1 MYAVECT
8 INRHLWLEMNERME
22 MSTDDGRDRKRA
34 NIAVKSYSDGTM
46 IEVSRKNGENMN
58 EKDEKP
64 AKFCL
69 FFISISLFLSFISS
83 FTMLSLLYLIYG
95 LCTHFI
101 MSSTF
106 TCEVMCHIPEKR
118 CYLEGIVFPLMV
130 FAHFAMPSVENCCS
144 FRRMSADLSGDGS
157 TGYIPVG
164 ISAYPQLLLV
174 TLLDKSHH
182 DALESPGNIV
192 PKSCAS
198 ALIVAEP
205 RIASTESAANLQHI
219 FQMAKSQKIPQ
230 FLPVPEKY
238 LHHSSHSSN
247 FSRLFQSVREK
258 SVELRNDLSPNC
270 FSINKINGSAIF
282 VGRIL

>member
-1 MYAVECT
+1 MLMH
-8 INRHLWLEMNERME
+8 I
-22 MSTDDGRDRKRA
+22 DDKIGRKRA
-34 NIAVKSYSDGTM
+34 NIAVKSHKAGTM

-64 AKFCL
+64 TKFCL

-83 FTMLSLLYLIYG
+83 FTMFSKVLLI
-95 LCTHFI
+95 THFI
-101 MSSTF
+101 MRSTF

-182 DALESPGNIV
+182 DALESPGSIV

-219 FQMAKSQKIPQ
+219 FQMAKSQKIHQ

-238 LHHSSHSSN
+238 LQHSSN
-247 FSRLFQSVREK
+247 PRNFSRSFQSVREK
-258 SVELRNDLSPNC
+258 SVELRSDLSPNC
-270 FSINKINGSAIF
+270 ISINKINGSAIF
-282 VGRIL
+282 VGKIL

>member
-1 MYAVECT
+1 MLFIPSNEC
-8 INRHLWLEMNERME
+8 RPLGGWF
-22 MSTDDGRDRKRA
+22 
-34 NIAVKSYSDGTM
+34 
-46 IEVSRKNGENMN
+46 NGLHPCRYFSL
-58 EKDEKP
+58 P
-64 AKFCL
+64 AAAP
-69 FFISISLFLSFISS
+69 
-83 FTMLSLLYLIYG
+83 G
-95 LCTHFI
+95 
-101 MSSTF
+101 
-106 TCEVMCHIPEKR
+106 
-118 CYLEGIVFPLMV
+118 
-130 FAHFAMPSVENCCS
+130 
-144 FRRMSADLSGDGS
+144 
-157 TGYIPVG
+157 
-164 ISAYPQLLLV
+164 